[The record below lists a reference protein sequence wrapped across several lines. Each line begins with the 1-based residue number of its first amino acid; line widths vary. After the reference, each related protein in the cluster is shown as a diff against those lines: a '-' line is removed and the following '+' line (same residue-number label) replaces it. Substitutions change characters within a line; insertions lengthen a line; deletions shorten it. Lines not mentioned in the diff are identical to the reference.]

1 MATGEDRRAALLL
14 LGLLFAGVIVRFV
27 IGGGGAPGAVG
38 YRAAAADRPSR
49 DSVAAR
55 AERLARPLG
64 PGERIDVDR
73 ATAED
78 LLRLPRIGPSLAQR
92 IVADR
97 DARGAFGSLEGLD
110 RVSGVGPALLEA
122 IGRNVT
128 FSGRA
133 WSGATDAAPRVR
145 VNHASAE
152 ELATLP
158 GIGPVL
164 AAAIVTSRNRQGPFQ
179 RVEDLAR
186 VPGIGP
192 RTVERLR
199 ERVQLP

>member
-14 LGLLFAGVIVRFV
+14 LALLLAGVVARFV
-27 IGGGGAPGAVG
+27 ATDGGAPGAVG
-38 YRAAAADRPSR
+38 YRAAGVDRPTR

-64 PGERIDVDR
+64 PGERIDVDL
-73 ATAED
+73 APAED
-78 LLRLPRIGPSLAQR
+78 LMRLPRIGPSLARR
-92 IVADR
+92 IVDDR
-97 DARGAFGSLEGLD
+97 ETQGPFGSLEGLY
-110 RVSGVGPALLEA
+110 RVSGVGPALLKA

-128 FSGRA
+128 FSG
-133 WSGATDAAPRVR
+133 SAAGTAGGEPRRVR
-145 VNHASAE
+145 VNTASKE

-158 GIGPVL
+158 GIGPAL
-164 AAAIVTSRNRQGPFQ
+164 AAAIVRSRERGGPFR
-179 RVEDLAR
+179 RVEDLER

-199 ERVQLP
+199 AHVQLP